1 VGLQP
6 SFINELMESMLDL
19 GAYGVGL
26 SSFGPTVYG
35 IIDDQ
40 NREIKEGVGRLLGNK
55 NVVVTKARNFGA
67 KVRTF

>member
-1 VGLQP
+1 
-6 SFINELMESMLDL
+6 MESMLDL

-40 NREIKEGVGRLLGNK
+40 NKEIKEGVGRLLGNK
-55 NVVVTKARNFGA
+55 NVVVTTARNFGA